1 MPDSHN
7 LGRFIEA
14 QDKVFAAVRAELRVG
29 SKRTHWM
36 WFIFPQLAGL
46 GSSPMARLY
55 ALSGI
60 AEARA
65 YLSHPVLGPRLQE
78 CTSLVNAVRGSTA
91 LVEIL
96 GSPDHLKF
104 RSSMSLFA
112 RVAGGE
118 SVFGEALVRYFDGAP
133 DPLTLELPG
142 E

>member
-7 LGRFIEA
+7 LGRFVEA
-14 QDKVFAAVRAELRVG
+14 QDTVFAAVRAELRVG
-29 SKRTHWM
+29 CKRTHWM

-78 CTSLVNAVRGSTA
+78 CTGVVNAVPGSTA
-91 LVEIL
+91 LGIF

-104 RSSMSLFA
+104 RSSMTLFA

-118 SVFGEALVRYFDGAP
+118 NVFREALVRYFDGAP
-133 DPLTLELPG
+133 DPLTLELLG
-142 E
+142 EE